1 MTEFIL
7 ALTTVPD
14 EAKGQEIARHLVEQ
28 KLAACVTVGP
38 ASQSIYRWQGKVCQ
52 DREFVLLIKTRSE
65 LLGRVEAALRS
76 IHPYQ
81 VPEFIALPIEGGST
95 AYLEWLAAETKKD

>member
-14 EAKGQEIARHLVEQ
+14 EAKGREIARTLVEQ
-28 KLAACVTVGP
+28 KLAACVTVSP
-38 ASQSIYRWQGKVCQ
+38 ASQSTYRWQGKVCQ
-52 DREFVLLIKTRSE
+52 EREFVLLIKTRRE
-65 LLGRVEAALRS
+65 LMGQVEAALRS

-81 VPEFIALPIEGGST
+81 VPEFIALPIEGGSA
-95 AYLEWLAAETKKD
+95 AYLDWLAAETKKG

>member
-14 EAKGQEIARHLVEQ
+14 EAKGREIARALVEQ
-28 KLAACVTVGP
+28 KLAACVTVSP

-52 DREFVLLIKTRSE
+52 EQEFVLLIKTRRE
-65 LLGRVEAALRS
+65 LMGQVEAALRS
-76 IHPYQ
+76 THPYQ
-81 VPEFIALPIEGGST
+81 VPEFIALPIEGGSA
-95 AYLEWLAAETKKD
+95 AYLDWLAAETKKG

>member
-28 KLAACVTVGP
+28 KLAACVTISP
-38 ASQSIYRWQGKVCQ
+38 ASLSIYRWQGQVCQ
-52 DREFVLLIKTRSE
+52 DKEFVLLIKTRRE
-65 LLGRVEAALRS
+65 LLGKVETALRS

-81 VPEFIALPIEGGST
+81 VPEFIALPIEGGSA
-95 AYLEWLAAETKKD
+95 AYLDWLAAETKKG